1 MIQKILQS
9 KLNTFIL
16 VVVGYF
22 LIHLFNKVL
31 ADLLVSLPGADLV
44 HIPSGFKLFFVLIAG
59 WLGAIGI
66 ATATLIVTVV
76 YKFPGDYS
84 SGFQLAMM
92 SGLAPFLAKK
102 LAVEKFAMNDD
113 LSHISTKQLVVVV
126 LIFAVLNSS
135 LNQAVLFWNEIT
147 HNFIDGTLTSFIA
160 DITGTLIVF
169 VLLKLMSKKLLK
181 VDESQ
186 V

>member
-16 VVVGYF
+16 VVVGYL
-22 LIHLFNKVL
+22 LIHFFNKVL
-31 ADLLVSLPGADLV
+31 TDLLITLPGTDLV
-44 HIPSGFKLFFVLIAG
+44 HIPSGFQLFFVLIAG

-66 ATATLIVTVV
+66 ATATLIVTVAF
-76 YKFPGDYS
+76 KFPGDYS
-84 SGFQLAMM
+84 SAVQLAMM

-113 LSHISTKQLVVVV
+113 LSHITLKQLALVV
-126 LIFAVLNSS
+126 LIFAFLNSS
-135 LNQAVLFWNEIT
+135 LNQAVLFWNQVNL
-147 HNFIDGTLTSFIA
+147 NFIDGTLTSFIA
-160 DITGTLIVF
+160 DITGTLF
-169 VLLKLMSKKLLK
+169 VLLLLKLMSKKLLK

>member
-1 MIQKILQS
+1 VIQKILQS

-22 LIHLFNKVL
+22 LIHAFNQVL
-31 ADLLVSLPGADLV
+31 ADLLISLPGADLV

-66 ATATLIVTVV
+66 ATATLIIAVV

-84 SGFQLAMM
+84 SGFQLATM

-113 LSHISTKQLVVVV
+113 LSHITIKQMVVVV
-126 LIFAVLNSS
+126 LIFAFLNSS
-135 LNQAVLFWNEIT
+135 LNQAVLFWNEVNP
-147 HNFIDGTLTSFIA
+147 NFIDGTLSSFVA

-169 VLLKLMSKKLLK
+169 VLLKLIAKKLLK